1 MNVFN
6 LTVFISKKLL
16 YFYIVIILIICLIFK
31 TAIMKK
37 SINVIIAPSDLLN
50 SQLNDIIG
58 SDCNKCKNGEV
69 TVVYKKVLVAEKQ
82 ISTLSAW

>member
-1 MNVFN
+1 
-6 LTVFISKKLL
+6 
-16 YFYIVIILIICLIFK
+16 
-31 TAIMKK
+31 MKK